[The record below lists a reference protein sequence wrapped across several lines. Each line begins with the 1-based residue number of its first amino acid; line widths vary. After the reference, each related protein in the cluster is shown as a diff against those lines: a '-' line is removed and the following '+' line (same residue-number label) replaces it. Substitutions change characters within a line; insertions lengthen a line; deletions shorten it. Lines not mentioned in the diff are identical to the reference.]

1 VFLNRRGPVA
11 VALRP
16 LRPALLITGRATVA
30 SLAALA
36 WHAWHAWHA
45 RLARLAALAGLA
57 AVLTLLTA
65 CGAITHTSTPAQPAP
80 PTTAPPP
87 GASQAPG
94 PPLATATASS
104 TPGEV
109 DRNNPAQVA
118 SDCFTRWQSFDS
130 RTDAGPG
137 AGVQRA
143 RDCLTEDFAATLGA
157 GGGAGTGAG
166 ADGQAWEVM
175 RAAGTRSQV
184 SVLAVTPVG
193 GIDTTD
199 TGRVVLQ
206 LNVRRETVTGGKVP
220 VTALSTPALTLLRQT
235 DGTWRVAG
243 ADLASVAGDA
253 PGR

>member
-1 VFLNRRGPVA
+1 MVASPHRR
-11 VALRP
+11 
-16 LRPALLITGRATVA
+16 RPALL
-30 SLAALA
+30 
-36 WHAWHAWHA
+36 
-45 RLARLAALAGLA
+45 LARPSALLGVLATLVAL
-57 AVLTLLTA
+57 VTLTA
-65 CGAITHTSTPAQPAP
+65 CGSIGHTPAPQPAP
-80 PTTAPPP
+80 ATTGPPP

-94 PPLATATASS
+94 PPLATATAAASAPS
-104 TPGEV
+104 QV
-109 DRNNPAQVA
+109 DRKDPAQVA
-118 SDCFTRWQSFDS
+118 SDCFTRWQSFDA
-130 RTDAGPG
+130 RRDPGPG
-137 AGVQRA
+137 AGVERA

-157 GGGAGTGAG
+157 GGASGSAGG

-184 SVLAVTPVG
+184 TVLAVTPVG

-206 LNVRRETVTGGKVP
+206 LNVRRETVTGTQPP
-220 VTALSTPALTLLRQT
+220 VTAVSTPALTLLRQT